1 MDLFANQWNSNLGS
15 VGRTPTETS
24 LYLEEGTYEND
35 VYQFEVEEAGD
46 LNISLTSTPGDD
58 ADLEL
63 YRDSNDNGY
72 LDAEDE
78 LIVGSYN
85 EADAVDTVELEGA
98 TEDTYFTRVS
108 YYNGGEDSY
117 LNYDLSLYTEDSDE
131 GGDLFENQYNYDIGY
146 VGRTPYE
153 TSLYLEQGTY
163 ENDVYQ
169 FSLDEAG
176 DLDVSLHNLS
186 AGDDADLQLYRDS
199 NSNGVLDAN
208 YDLLDGSH
216 NGGDVEDY
224 VRYADAA
231 AGGYFARV
239 NYFYG
244 GDDGII
250 DYNLSLVS
258 EEPTVENLFNHQ
270 YNYELDNIDRNTVER
285 STYLS
290 QGTFENDVYQFSVSE
305 TSNLDLSLSSLDET
319 DDADLQ
325 LYRDSNDDGVLD
337 AGDELISGSYAF
349 AGSNDVID
357 YDQAAAGTYFA
368 RVNYVNGGGDSNI
381 DYDLSVSADTYVN
394 DNNRFEYQSNL
405 DLGTIGRTATET
417 SLYLEQGIYEND
429 VYQLTLEETGDLDI
443 SLYNLS
449 AGDDADLQLYRDV
462 NNNYILDA
470 DDEWIDASVNNGD
483 VDDYIRY
490 EDAAT
495 GTYFAN
501 VSYYNGGE
509 DGFIDYSLS
518 ASAELDETSDNGDTA
533 GQVFTGD
540 AEHNTFTGTE
550 YNDTITGGAGNDYL
564 TGGAGDDY
572 LVGSNANA
580 LGSGEYDVVA
590 GGEGADTFV
599 IGDSVQAYYQDHAYS
614 DYVSITDFNWAEGD
628 KIVAY
633 GVAEDYHTSE
643 YNGGTEIYYQGDL
656 VAHTENTTD
665 VIVSFDFTFV

>member
-1 MDLFANQWNSNLGS
+1 M
-15 VGRTPTETS
+15 
-24 LYLEEGTYEND
+24 
-35 VYQFEVEEAGD
+35 
-46 LNISLTSTPGDD
+46 
-58 ADLEL
+58 
-63 YRDSNDNGY
+63 
-72 LDAEDE
+72 
-78 LIVGSYN
+78 
-85 EADAVDTVELEGA
+85 
-98 TEDTYFTRVS
+98 
-108 YYNGGEDSY
+108 
-117 LNYDLSLYTEDSDE
+117 
-131 GGDLFENQYNYDIGY
+131 
-146 VGRTPYE
+146 
-153 TSLYLEQGTY
+153 
-163 ENDVYQ
+163 
-169 FSLDEAG
+169 
-176 DLDVSLHNLS
+176 
-186 AGDDADLQLYRDS
+186 
-199 NSNGVLDAN
+199 
-208 YDLLDGSH
+208 
-216 NGGDVEDY
+216 
-224 VRYADAA
+224 
-231 AGGYFARV
+231 
-239 NYFYG
+239 
-244 GDDGII
+244 
-250 DYNLSLVS
+250 
-258 EEPTVENLFNHQ
+258 
-270 YNYELDNIDRNTVER
+270 
-285 STYLS
+285 
-290 QGTFENDVYQFSVSE
+290 
-305 TSNLDLSLSSLDET
+305 
-319 DDADLQ
+319 
-325 LYRDSNDDGVLD
+325 
-337 AGDELISGSYAF
+337 
-349 AGSNDVID
+349 
-357 YDQAAAGTYFA
+357 
-368 RVNYVNGGGDSNI
+368 
-381 DYDLSVSADTYVN
+381 
-394 DNNRFEYQSNL
+394 
-405 DLGTIGRTATET
+405 
-417 SLYLEQGIYEND
+417 
-429 VYQLTLEETGDLDI
+429 
-443 SLYNLS
+443 
-449 AGDDADLQLYRDV
+449 QLYRDV

-643 YNGGTEIYYQGDL
+643 YNGGTDIYYQGDL